1 MKLSLDGCV
10 EWHFGRV
17 ENVVVGGDLTLANTL
32 YCVVLKS

>member
-17 ENVVVGGDLTLANTL
+17 ENVVVGGDLTLIHYT
-32 YCVVLKS
+32 VLF